1 MFNSNLTSND
11 TQIETNKLILELKR
25 VIEKEFNASDWS
37 EIALLVNADQ
47 IVHNHPRLLR
57 SLSFGDDDYGAN
69 IIDVLRAISLK
80 NPHYLQT
87 IKDYLDHKYYD
98 ENTLYVS
105 HQVATNKITFSPSV
119 FSVPSVNLENDLIAV
134 MMPFS
139 GFDGVYSSIKEAAKG
154 SNFRCL
160 RADDIWDNSTII
172 QDIFDLI
179 FRARVVIVD
188 FSGKNPNVMYETGIA
203 HTLSKLVIPIAQS
216 VSDIPSD
223 MIHHRSLIYLK
234 NGEGLKNLES
244 ELCKKLTQLNY
255 H

>member
-1 MFNSNLTSND
+1 MFNQENQNNSSNIN
-11 TQIETNKLILELKR
+11 TNQLILDLKQK
-25 VIEKEFNASDWS
+25 IEENFNESDWS
-37 EIALLVNADQ
+37 EVGLLTNMNDL
-47 IVHNHPRLLR
+47 IENHPRLLR
-57 SLSFGDDDYGAN
+57 SLYWEDNDYAAN
-69 IIDVLRAISLK
+69 IINILK
-80 NPHYLQT
+80 EIHS
-87 IKDYLDHKYYD
+87 KDSNALKIIGGHIDRKYPAP
-98 ENTLYVS
+98 NTVYVS
-105 HQVATNKITFSPSV
+105 TQVKAKTITFSPSV
-119 FSVPSVNLENDLIAV
+119 FTIPEGEIENDLIAV

-139 GFDGVYSSIKEAAKG
+139 GFDSVYDSIKKASGNAG
-154 SNFRCL
+154 FRCL
-160 RADDIWDNSTII
+160 RADDIWNNSTII

-203 HTLSKLVIPIAQS
+203 HTLGKLVIPIAQS